1 MSFTKREI
9 KINTLGGLL
18 KKARLSQG
26 LDLREVAKEISI
38 EVKYLESL
46 EADDYYKLPSPT
58 YARGF
63 LKRYAEFLKLDFEKI
78 LSQWDEKH
86 NHRERE
92 LKKPKSKIKEMFQLS
107 QFKFKIILILI
118 VFCLI
123 LFYLGFGIKNILF
136 SPEIEI
142 FYPAEDLVTNDSS
155 LTIKG
160 KADPLATIFINNQ
173 PVEQTEKGFFEQK
186 IDLLPGLNQ
195 IEISA
200 KKKYSKEKIIY
211 RQIVLEEEI
220 IK

>member
-1 MSFTKREI
+1 MGFTKREI
-9 KINTLGGLL
+9 KIDTLGGLL
-18 KKARLSQG
+18 KKARLSQE
-26 LDLREVAKEISI
+26 LDLEEVAKEISI

-46 EADDYYKLPSPT
+46 EADDFYKLPSPT

-78 LSQWDEKH
+78 LAQWDEKH

-92 LKKPKSKIKEMFQLS
+92 PKKPKSKIKKIFQLS
-107 QFKFKIILILI
+107 QFKFKIILIL
-118 VFCLI
+118 VLFCLI
-123 LFYLGFGIKNILF
+123 LFYLGFGIKNVLF
-136 SPEIEI
+136 TPEVEI
-142 FYPAEDLVTNDSS
+142 FYPAEDMVTTNSS

-160 KADPLATIFINNQ
+160 KTDPRATIFINNQ
-173 PVEQTEKGFFEQK
+173 PVEQTEEGLFEQK
-186 IDLLPGLNQ
+186 IDLLIGLNQ

>member
-18 KKARLSQG
+18 KKARLSQE
-26 LDLREVAKEISI
+26 LDLKEVAKEISI

-46 EADDYYKLPSPT
+46 EADDFYKLPSPT

-78 LSQWDEKH
+78 LSQWDEKY
-86 NHRERE
+86 NHGERE
-92 LKKPKSKIKEMFQLS
+92 LKKPRSKIKEMFQLS

-123 LFYLGFGIKNILF
+123 LFYLGFGIKNVLF
-136 SPEIEI
+136 SPEIKI
-142 FYPAEDLVTNDSS
+142 FYPAEDMVTTNSS

-160 KADPLATIFINNQ
+160 KTNPRATIFINNQ
-173 PVEQTEKGFFEQK
+173 PVEQTEEGFFEQK
-186 IDLLPGLNQ
+186 IDLLIGLNQ

-211 RQIVLEEEI
+211 RQIVLEKEI

>member
-1 MSFTKREI
+1 MS
-9 KINTLGGLL
+9 NTLGGLL
-18 KKARLSQG
+18 KKARLSKE
-26 LDLREVAKEISI
+26 LDLKEVSKQISI
-38 EVKYLESL
+38 ESKYLESL
-46 EADDYYKLPSPT
+46 ETDDYYKLPSPT

-78 LSQWDEKH
+78 LEQWDEKY
-86 NHRERE
+86 NHQERE
-92 LKKPKSKIKEMFQLS
+92 LKKPKSKIKKMFQLS
-107 QFKFKIILILI
+107 QFKFKIILIL
-118 VFCLI
+118 VLFCLI

-142 FYPAEDLVTNDSS
+142 FYPAEDMVTTNSS

-160 KADPLATIFINNQ
+160 KIDPRAAIFINNQ
-173 PVEQTEKGFFEQK
+173 PVEQTDEGLFEQK
-186 IDLLPGLNQ
+186 IDLLIGLNQ

-211 RQIVLEEEI
+211 RQIVLEKEI

>member
-78 LSQWDEKH
+78 LAQWDEKH

-92 LKKPKSKIKEMFQLS
+92 LKKPKSKTKEMFQLS

-160 KADPLATIFINNQ
+160 KADPRATIFINNQ

>member
-9 KINTLGGLL
+9 NLNTLGGLL

-26 LDLREVAKEISI
+26 LDLEEVAKEISI
-38 EVKYLESL
+38 ESKYLESL

-78 LSQWDEKH
+78 LAQWDEKY
-86 NHRERE
+86 NHQNRE
-92 LKKPKSKIKEMFQLS
+92 LKKPKSKIKKIFQLS
-107 QFKFKIILILI
+107 QFKFKIIVIL
-118 VFCLI
+118 VLFCLI

-142 FYPAEDLVTNDSS
+142 FYPTEDVVTTNSS
-155 LTIKG
+155 LIIKG
-160 KADPLATIFINNQ
+160 KADTRATIFINNQ
-173 PVEQTEKGFFEQK
+173 PVEQTDKGLFEQK
-186 IDLLPGLNQ
+186 IDLLIGLNQ

-200 KKKYSKEKIIY
+200 KKRYSKEKVIY
-211 RQIVLEEEI
+211 RQIVLEEKI

>member
-78 LSQWDEKH
+78 LAQWDEKH

-92 LKKPKSKIKEMFQLS
+92 LKKPKSKTKEMFQLS